1 MSLTLSDLRQTRIL
15 QTIPRNMKQFFQIIV
30 LSFLLVLF
38 SVASAISVKSG
49 NMLERFE
56 LILEKQTPSLSFEGF
71 YEPSLFSQIQI
82 IPGNKKTETYVI
94 LPNTFINNIFFSER
108 EITTFTEEGI
118 LEKLSLE
125 EKIKRTKTGEI
136 DSRVIL
142 NISGMVNYKI
152 EFDAEK
158 SNSRRITFFMQK
170 IKKMLISTIDK
181 EEMEAQEQTV
191 QHAEADVLFWSI
203 FTPRMVNKREK
214 MLLHPVTA
222 LMSYRQFEQLNVA
235 ILNAS
240 LKPNGAHRMAEMLSK
255 RHKLAIEKKM
265 GAKLNIVNISSVREQ
280 EILPKTKIYFHAN
293 LLKQA
298 IKLAQFLPGEQLLE
312 PVPSARVSKLATD
325 VEIFVGKNFE

>member
-1 MSLTLSDLRQTRIL
+1 
-15 QTIPRNMKQFFQIIV
+15 
-30 LSFLLVLF
+30 
-38 SVASAISVKSG
+38 
-49 NMLERFE
+49 MLERFE
-56 LILEKQTPSLSFEGF
+56 LIQEKQTLYLSFEGF

-82 IPGNKKTETYVI
+82 IPGNKKTETSVI
-94 LPNTFINNIFFSER
+94 LPNTFFNNIFFAEG
-108 EITTFTEEGI
+108 EITDFTEEGI

-136 DSRVIL
+136 DSQVIL
-142 NISGMVNYKI
+142 NISSMVNYKI

-158 SNSRRITFFMQK
+158 SDSRRIAFSMQK
-170 IKKMLISTIDK
+170 LKKMLISTIDK
-181 EEMEAQEQTV
+181 EEMEAQGQTV

-203 FTPRMVNKREK
+203 FTPRMVNQREK
-214 MLLHPVTA
+214 ILLHPVTA
-222 LMSYRQFEQLNVA
+222 LMSYRQFDQLNVA

-255 RHKLAIEKKM
+255 KHKRAIEKKI

-298 IKLAQFLPGEQLLE
+298 IKLAQVLPGEQLLE
-312 PVPSARVSKLATD
+312 PVPSARASKLATD

>member
-1 MSLTLSDLRQTRIL
+1 
-15 QTIPRNMKQFFQIIV
+15 MKQFFQFIV

-38 SVASAISVKSG
+38 SAASALSVKSG

-56 LILEKQTPSLSFEGF
+56 LIPEKQTPYLSFEGF

-82 IPGNKKTETYVI
+82 IPGYKKTETSVI
-94 LPNTFINNIFFSER
+94 LPNTFINNIFFAER

-136 DSRVIL
+136 DPRVIL
-142 NISGMVNYKI
+142 NISTMVNYKI

-158 SNSRRITFFMQK
+158 SDSRRITFSMQK
-170 IKKMLISTIDK
+170 LKKMLISTIEK
-181 EEMEAQEQTV
+181 EEMTAQEQTV
-191 QHAEADVLFWSI
+191 QAEVDVIFWSV

-214 MLLHPVTA
+214 ILLHPVTA
-222 LMSYRQFEQLNVA
+222 LMSYRQFDQLNVA

-240 LKPNGAHRMAEMLSK
+240 LKPNGAHRMAEMLTK
-255 RHKLAIEKKM
+255 RHKLAIEKKI

-298 IKLAQFLPGEQLLE
+298 IKLAQVLPGEQLLE
-312 PVPSARVSKLATD
+312 PVPSARASKLATD

>member
-1 MSLTLSDLRQTRIL
+1 
-15 QTIPRNMKQFFQIIV
+15 
-30 LSFLLVLF
+30 
-38 SVASAISVKSG
+38 
-49 NMLERFE
+49 MLEHFE
-56 LILEKQTPSLSFEGF
+56 LIPDKQTPYLSFEGF
-71 YEPSLFSQIQI
+71 FEPSLFSQIQI
-82 IPGNKKTETYVI
+82 IPGDKKTKTSVI

-158 SNSRRITFFMQK
+158 SDSRRITFSMQK
-170 IKKMLISTIDK
+170 LKKMLISTIEK
-181 EEMEAQEQTV
+181 EEMAAQKQTV
-191 QHAEADVLFWSI
+191 PQAEADVIFWSV

-214 MLLHPVTA
+214 ILLHPVTA
-222 LMSYRQFEQLNVA
+222 LMSYRQFDQLNVA

-240 LKPNGAHRMAEMLSK
+240 LKPNGAHRMAEMLTK
-255 RHKLAIEKKM
+255 RHKLTIEKKI

-298 IKLAQFLPGEQLLE
+298 IKLAQVLPGEQLLE
-312 PVPSARVSKLATD
+312 PVPTARVSKLATD